1 MNQMDPFP
9 KYPKLSIKPFGL
21 LSDGSKIEL
30 YTLRN
35 SKGMELSITNFG
47 ATVQSI
53 KVPTK
58 GGILLDVAL
67 GFDKIQ
73 DYESAFAI
81 GSSPYFGA
89 IIGRVAGRIHRGKF
103 TLNGKTYTLDCN
115 LGNDHLHGGK
125 GGFSAAVWTLVS
137 SSNQENPSITF
148 QLFSKG
154 IDCGYPGDVT
164 AEVRYTLHEDNR
176 ISIEMNATSTEDTV
190 LNLTQHTYFNLNG
203 HSETLDAQILQ
214 INAEHILEVD
224 ERLIPTGNLVP
235 LVNHPFD
242 FIRPKVCPE
251 AIDNSFIL
259 NKDSLQQAT
268 MYNELNGLGLSV
280 QTNQD
285 ILHVYIGGE
294 TDIYGKNAKKYHQR
308 SGICFETQGYPDA
321 PNQPNFPS
329 IALRKGEQYH
339 SETIFTFQAC
349 YSLPLNHTSFYFP

>member
-1 MNQMDPFP
+1 MST
-9 KYPKLSIKPFGL
+9 KLSRKPFGL
-21 LSDGSKIEL
+21 LSDGTKIEL

-35 SKGMELSITNFG
+35 GKGMELSITTFG

-58 GGILLDVAL
+58 DGKLLDVAL
-67 GFDKIQ
+67 GFEKIQ
-73 DYESAFAI
+73 DYEAAFAK

-89 IIGRVAGRIHRGKF
+89 IIGRVAGRIHKGKF
-103 TLNGKTYTLDCN
+103 TLNGKTYVLECN

-125 GGFSAAVWTLVS
+125 SGFSAAVWTLVS
-137 SSNQENPSITF
+137 SSDAENPSITL
-148 QLFSKG
+148 QLQNKS

-164 AEVRYTLHEDNR
+164 ANVCYTLHDDDR
-176 ISIEMNATSTEDTV
+176 ISIVMNATSTEDTV

-203 HSETLDAQILQ
+203 HTETLDAHVLK

-224 ERLIPTGNLVP
+224 EALIPTGNRVS

-242 FIRPKVCPE
+242 FSLPKECPV

-259 NKDSLQQAT
+259 KKDSLHQAT
-268 MYNELNGLGLSV
+268 LHNKLNGRSLSV
-280 QTNQD
+280 KTNQE

-294 TDIYGKNAKKYHQR
+294 TDIYGKNAHKYHQR

-321 PNQPNFPS
+321 PNHSNFPS
-329 IALRKGEQYH
+329 IALRKGELYR
-339 SETIFTFQAC
+339 SETCFSFQD
-349 YSLPLNHTSFYFP
+349 